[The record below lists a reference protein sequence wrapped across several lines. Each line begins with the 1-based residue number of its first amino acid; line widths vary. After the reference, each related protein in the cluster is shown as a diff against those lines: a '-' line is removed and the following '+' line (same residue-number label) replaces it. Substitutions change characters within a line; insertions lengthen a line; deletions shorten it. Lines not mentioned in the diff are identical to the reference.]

1 MCTCFPISL
10 TPSLNHSPAPR
21 HSGYY
26 FLFLGL
32 YFQQSCRPF
41 LLICW
46 GELSSFPKWAAF
58 IILIPLPHLFCRAL
72 KTPRRQERSGNE
84 IRGRKSRDG
93 GRASER
99 ALRQEAFWFK
109 AATLLSDVWKKAA
122 NLAKEW
128 QLCMEC
134 VSVCV
139 CVWSVWVYRLSI
151 RLCLSVV
158 GVLYVLD
165 WAASATETHTSE
177 SPSCRQAISVQEK
190 STNAERLDRIMQVF
204 CILVQEST
212 VFSKNCPVNNSYTMW
227 QCNRC

>member
-1 MCTCFPISL
+1 MLPHQSDSL
-10 TPSLNHSPAPR
+10 PQSLSCSEALWI
-21 HSGYY
+21 
-26 FLFLGL
+26 LFFCLGL

-41 LLICW
+41 VLICW

-212 VFSKNCPVNNSYTMW
+212 VFSKNCPVNNSNTMW

>member
-1 MCTCFPISL
+1 MLPHQSDSL
-10 TPSLNHSPAPR
+10 PKSLSCSEALWI
-21 HSGYY
+21 
-26 FLFLGL
+26 LFFCLGL

-99 ALRQEAFWFK
+99 ASV
-109 AATLLSDVWKKAA
+109 TSGSLLVQSSDITKWCLEKAA

-139 CVWSVWVYRLSI
+139 CHLSE
-151 RLCLSVV
+151 CT
-158 GVLYVLD
+158 D
-165 WAASATETHTSE
+165 
-177 SPSCRQAISVQEK
+177 SPYDCVCQWW
-190 STNAERLDRIMQVF
+190 VF
-204 CILVQEST
+204 CMCWTELHLRLRLTLQSLHHV
-212 VFSKNCPVNNSYTMW
+212 VRLFLFKKNLLM
-227 QCNRC
+227 QKD

>member
-99 ALRQEAFWFK
+99 ASV
-109 AATLLSDVWKKAA
+109 TSGSLLVQSSDITKWCLEKAA

-134 VSVCV
+134 VSVC
-139 CVWSVWVYRLSI
+139 VWVYRLSI

-177 SPSCRQAISVQEK
+177 SPSCRQAISVQEI

-204 CILVQEST
+204 LHSSAGIHRFLKELPC
-212 VFSKNCPVNNSYTMW
+212 K
-227 QCNRC
+227 

>member
-109 AATLLSDVWKKAA
+109 AATLLSDVWKKQPIWR
-122 NLAKEW
+122 KSDSFVW
-128 QLCMEC
+128 SVCRC
-134 VSVCV
+134 VCVICLSVQTLHTTVFVSGGCSVCV
-139 CVWSVWVYRLSI
+139 GLSCI
-151 RLCLSVV
+151 C
-158 GVLYVLD
+158 D
-165 WAASATETHTSE
+165 WDSHFRVS
-177 SPSCRQAISVQEK
+177 
-190 STNAERLDRIMQVF
+190 IMSSGYF
-204 CILVQEST
+204 CSRKI
-212 VFSKNCPVNNSYTMW
+212 Y
-227 QCNRC
+227 

>member
-139 CVWSVWVYRLSI
+139 CHLSECTDSPYDCVCQWWVFCMCWTELHLRL
-151 RLCLSVV
+151 RLTLQSLHHVV
-158 GVLYVLD
+158 
-165 WAASATETHTSE
+165 
-177 SPSCRQAISVQEK
+177 
-190 STNAERLDRIMQVF
+190 RLFLFKKNLLMQKDYIELCKFF